1 MLKITNFEAGRSG
14 EGISLKNPIN
24 NKVTKFPE

>member
-1 MLKITNFEAGRSG
+1 MLKITKFEAERSG
-14 EGISLKNPIN
+14 GGALKNPIK